1 MRPVSSR
8 LILAVAGIAGLTLA
22 GAQASASPGGHH
34 GGFSHSRGHV
44 VQARAGHGGGRGM
57 HIRTVGRGYGAG
69 DFGRGSLGRGF
80 GSGDHFGRHGRFGRL
95 GLGYGFGDG
104 FGYGGTSYGYDRV
117 IRSAYGDYAPDS
129 ACCFEAYPTASGIRA
144 APVAPPAIYVIGG
157 RGRHGHL
164 RRPVRGEWLE
174 ADSALAGYPSRVV
187 SPSGARIIRI
197 P

>member
-22 GAQASASPGGHH
+22 AAQASAASGGHH
-34 GGFSHSRGHV
+34 GGFGHSRGHIV
-44 VQARAGHGGGRGM
+44 HARAGHGSGRG
-57 HIRTVGRGYGAG
+57 IQLRSVGRGYGAG
-69 DFGRGSLGRGF
+69 DFGRASLGRGF
-80 GSGDHFGRHGRFGRL
+80 GSGDHVGRHGRF

-104 FGYGGTSYGYDRV
+104 LGYGGLGYGYEQL
-117 IRSAYGDYAPDS
+117 IRSADREDAPDS
-129 ACCFEAYPTASGIRA
+129 ACCREAYPTASGIRA

-157 RGRHGHL
+157 HGRHSHL
-164 RRPVRGEWLE
+164 RRPTRGRWLE

>member
-22 GAQASASPGGHH
+22 AAQASAASGGHH
-34 GGFSHSRGHV
+34 GGFGHSRGHIV
-44 VQARAGHGGGRGM
+44 HARAGHGGGRGI
-57 HIRTVGRGYGAG
+57 HLRSVGRGYGAG
-69 DFGRGSLGRGF
+69 DFGRASLGRGF
-80 GSGDHFGRHGRFGRL
+80 GSGDHVGRHGRF

-104 FGYGGTSYGYDRV
+104 LGYGGLGYGYDL
-117 IRSAYGDYAPDS
+117 IRSAPGDYAADS
-129 ACCFEAYPTASGIRA
+129 ACCLEPYPTASGIRA
-144 APVAPPAIYVIGG
+144 APVAPPAIYVMGG
-157 RGRHGHL
+157 YGRHSHL
-164 RRPVRGEWLE
+164 RRPTRGRWLE

>member
-8 LILAVAGIAGLTLA
+8 LILAVAGIASLTMA
-22 GAQASASPGGHH
+22 GAEAWASPGGGHA
-34 GGFSHSRGHV
+34 GLGHSRGGHAAAY
-44 VQARAGHGGGRGM
+44 ARAGHSGARGL

-69 DFGRGSLGRGF
+69 DFGRGSLGRGY
-80 GSGDHFGRHGRFGRL
+80 GSTGHFGRHGRFGHFGPAY
-95 GLGYGFGDG
+95 GLGGFDQVLR
-104 FGYGGTSYGYDRV
+104 FAYGGDTPG
-117 IRSAYGDYAPDS
+117 SA

-164 RRPVRGEWLE
+164 RRPVRGGPLE
-174 ADSALAGYPSRVV
+174 ADSAMVGYPSGVV
-187 SPSGARIIRI
+187 SSGGARIIRV